1 MKYTDNNRIS
11 HRQLYRQLLLSM
23 TAPFLLCA
31 VGWEGLLGENGVL
44 GILLAL
50 PFVSLYVIF
59 LVRLSYLYENP
70 ERYLGKFLRLV
81 LSAFYLIFVILTGGY
96 LLSVLEE
103 IVPRYLVTGIDG
115 RVLTVLSAAVCGL
128 GTFQGMQKR
137 GRMAEVSGG
146 IVAGGVLLL
155 YLLSVSQGDIGHFPQ
170 LYDGAIPVSTGETWR
185 AALHVFCIFIGIG
198 LLPLLL
204 PKVEKS
210 SGAARPALRAVWML
224 GLILAAGLVLL
235 QGAFGAARLSY
246 EKYPIVPLMAG
257 ANLPGDILGRFDV
270 IWMGILLYSLLFSI
284 GSLQFYGTHI
294 LQSLHLET
302 LRWWVAAA
310 MVFFSW
316 VWLPDRTLQE
326 SYPWIL
332 QFIFCPGFLVI
343 LVVLWIYGRKKG
355 FHKLVHRRKED

>member
-1 MKYTDNNRIS
+1 
-11 HRQLYRQLLLSM
+11 
-23 TAPFLLCA
+23 
-31 VGWEGLLGENGVL
+31 
-44 GILLAL
+44 
-50 PFVSLYVIF
+50 
-59 LVRLSYLYENP
+59 
-70 ERYLGKFLRLV
+70 
-81 LSAFYLIFVILTGGY
+81 
-96 LLSVLEE
+96 
-103 IVPRYLVTGIDG
+103 
-115 RVLTVLSAAVCGL
+115 
-128 GTFQGMQKR
+128 MQKR

-170 LYDGAIPVSTGETWR
+170 LYDGAIPVSTGETWQ

-343 LVVLWIYGRKKG
+343 LAVLWIYGRKKG